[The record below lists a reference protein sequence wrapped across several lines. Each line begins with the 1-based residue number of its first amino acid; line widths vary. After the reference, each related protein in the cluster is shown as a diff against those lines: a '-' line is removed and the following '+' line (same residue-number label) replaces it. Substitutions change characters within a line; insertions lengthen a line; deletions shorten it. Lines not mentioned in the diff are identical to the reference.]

1 MLMFD
6 CRVDEIVKMHN
17 AEQSA
22 CYGGLLKRLLN
33 KLRIGFPEIG
43 INLVIIVAMQFNGS
57 K

>member
-33 KLRIGFPEIG
+33 KLRIGFREIG